1 MKFDKN
7 RDKINKAVKT
17 ASAGYLHTPARGNTE
32 ILLKNISLKGRDKN
46 VRTVSRFF
54 LFAEQHCF
62 SHTKEG
68 DAYEKMGY

>member
-1 MKFDKN
+1 MCGE
-7 RDKINKAVKT
+7 I
-17 ASAGYLHTPARGNTE
+17 RG
-32 ILLKNISLKGRDKN
+32 KGRDKN

-68 DAYEKMGY
+68 DAYEKMGYKSSCNVAYNRYNYYSVCAIGAIK